1 MTQTAS
7 EAVRARSELPRT
19 MRAMV
24 LHQWGGEFRA
34 EERPV
39 PEPQYGQVLVR
50 VSAVGA
56 GVTNELAR
64 QGVLGGSLPRI
75 HGHEFSGEVVAL
87 GPGVQGWSFGDRVTT
102 TFYLLCGH
110 CQWCTSGRETL
121 CENFGGFIG
130 IAVDGAFAEYVA
142 LPAENLIR
150 IPDGVDF
157 RDAGIISD
165 AVATGYHVVAERLRL
180 RAGQR
185 AAVVGAGGGL
195 GVHVLQMMRAFGAY
209 TIAVE
214 IDRAKA
220 DEIERRGLADAL
232 VVPEGD
238 SWAGQ
243 LREAA
248 GDRLTGIVDTVA
260 TEATFEQG
268 FAALGRAGTLGVLG
282 HVPGARPRI
291 DPERLLLEELVVTGT
306 RYATR
311 AEIDQTMELVRLG
324 RVRPIVGAHMPLEQ
338 LNEALEDANAQRV
351 FGRIVLDVAEPRVA
365 ATEMRPPAG

>member
-1 MTQTAS
+1 MT
-7 EAVRARSELPRT
+7 EATSVALRSRSELPET

-24 LHQWGGEFRA
+24 LHEWGGEFLA

-39 PEPQYGQVLVR
+39 PIPQHGQVLVK

-56 GVTNELAR
+56 GITNELAR

-75 HGHEFSGEVVAL
+75 HGHELSGEVIAL
-87 GPGVQGWSFGDRVTT
+87 GPGVEGWSFGDPVTT
-102 TFYLLCGH
+102 SFYLLCGH

-150 IPDGVDF
+150 IPEGVDF
-157 RDAGIISD
+157 HDAGIISD
-165 AVATGYHVVAERLRL
+165 AVATGYHVVTERLRL

-185 AAVVGAGGGL
+185 AAVIGAGGGL

-209 TIAVE
+209 AIAVE
-214 IDRAKA
+214 VDQTKAK
-220 DEIERRGLADAL
+220 EIEKRGLADAL
-232 VVPEGD
+232 VVPTGD
-238 SWAGQ
+238 SWVDE
-243 LREAA
+243 LRDAA
-248 GDRLTGIVDTVA
+248 GGRLSGIVDTVA
-260 TEATFEQG
+260 TEATLEQG
-268 FAALGRAGTLGVLG
+268 FAALGRGGTLAALG
-282 HVPGARPRI
+282 HVPGARPRV

-311 AEIDQTMELVRLG
+311 AEINQTMELVRLG
-324 RVRPIVGAHMPLEQ
+324 HVQPIVGASMPLEE
-338 LNEALEDANAQRV
+338 LNDALDSANAQQV
-351 FGRIVLDVAEPRVA
+351 FGRIVLDVE
-365 ATEMRPPAG
+365 RPDA

>member
-1 MTQTAS
+1 MD
-7 EAVRARSELPRT
+7 RSELPDT

-24 LHQWGGEFRA
+24 LHEWGGKFHA

-39 PEPQYGQVLVR
+39 PVPEYGQVLVK

-56 GVTNELAR
+56 GITNELTR

-75 HGHEFSGEVVAL
+75 QGHELSGEIVAL
-87 GPGVQGWSFGDRVTT
+87 NPEVSGWNVGDRVTT

-130 IAVDGAFAEYVA
+130 VAVDGAFAEYVA

-157 RDAGIISD
+157 HDAGIISD
-165 AVATGYHVVAERLRL
+165 AVATGYHAVSERLRL
-180 RAGQR
+180 RPGQC
-185 AAVVGAGGGL
+185 AAVIGAGGGL
-195 GVHVLQMMRAFGAY
+195 GVHVLQMIRAFGGYA
-209 TIAVE
+209 IAVE
-214 IDRAKA
+214 VDESKA
-220 DEIERRGLADAL
+220 REIEKRGLADTL
-232 VVPEGD
+232 VVPSRD
-238 SWAGQ
+238 SWADQ

-248 GDRLTGIVDTVA
+248 GGRLAGIVDTVA
-260 TEATFEQG
+260 TEATVEQA
-268 FAALGRAGTLGVLG
+268 FDALGRAGTLSVLG
-282 HVPGARPRI
+282 HVPGARPRV

-311 AEIDQTMELVRLG
+311 AEINQTMELVRLG
-324 RVRPIVGAHMPLEQ
+324 QVRPVVGASLPLEQ
-338 LNEALEDANAQRV
+338 LNEALDNANAQQV
-351 FGRIVLDVAEPRVA
+351 FGRIVLDVSPLA
-365 ATEMRPPAG
+365 A